1 MPTSSVIGKHY
12 KIIDN
17 MLIFAISDGSLNNN
31 VNVDIK
37 SLQRMDELLPGQCK
51 GQACQQGSP
60 FPKCMLSQSAES
72 IGDCLL
78 LMFNIPKR
86 RYLTSKISKPQNSFT
101 ISNYNNLN
109 APLWPVLEHLKDLS
123 PAQSSKTPQEH
134 EQTSI
139 LETTQFHEVKLTSP
153 SS

>member
-12 KIIDN
+12 KIIDI

-78 LMFNIPKR
+78 LMFNIPRR

-134 EQTSI
+134 EQARAS
-139 LETTQFHEVKLTSP
+139 
-153 SS
+153 